1 MINID
6 SLSYLDHGDDPINAF
21 RQWYEKNPMGN
32 SIIYFHGF
40 LAEYLSYKK
49 NKPTGK
55 MQKHILNMA
64 ERGEVQLTQFRHGE
78 RNYSYIA
85 RKMVE

>member
-1 MINID
+1 MID
-6 SLSYLDHGDDPINAF
+6 VDKLSTLEYENSPVDAF
-21 RQWYEKNPMGN
+21 KQWYKKNTMGE

-49 NKPTGK
+49 NEPTGK

-64 ERGEVQLTQFRHGE
+64 ERGEVQLTQFRHGD